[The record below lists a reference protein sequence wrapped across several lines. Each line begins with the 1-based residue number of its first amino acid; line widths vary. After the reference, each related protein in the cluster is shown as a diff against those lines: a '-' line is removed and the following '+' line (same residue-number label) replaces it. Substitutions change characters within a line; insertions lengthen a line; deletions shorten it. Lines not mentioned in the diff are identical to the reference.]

1 MDARRAQRRRVR
13 TAAPRAPRAPRP
25 RARRGEYEAEARR
38 RFSLSRYELYAT
50 LASTADAAELV
61 ARCQALARAVKADE
75 ARLFALPMLY

>member
-13 TAAPRAPRAPRP
+13 TAAPRAPRP
-25 RARRGEYEAEARR
+25 RARRGEHEAEARR